1 MLSLPINKLRGH
13 ANKECKHPTLKKV
26 LPCKPEK
33 PYSRINRNKGE
44 NQRTEKC
51 QPLQKHQ
58 IVRHQIPLT
67 ERTSKTTPV
76 GQKNAHFFKPPNST
90 RTHRTP
96 SKAKKGTSPIVPRNT
111 PLLKI
116 KNQCPPIC
124 LAPLYANPTT
134 APTTQQNTRNFKN
147 MSRATTIRPAPSLSK
162 NQRPC
167 QKCSKRSILCK
178 E

>member
-1 MLSLPINKLRGH
+1 MLSLRINKLRGH

-33 PYSRINRNKGE
+33 PYSRINRNKDE

-76 GQKNAHFFKPPNST
+76 GQRNAHFFKPPNST

-96 SKAKKGTSPIVPRNT
+96 SKAKKGKS
-111 PLLKI
+111 
-116 KNQCPPIC
+116 
-124 LAPLYANPTT
+124 
-134 APTTQQNTRNFKN
+134 PTTQQNTRNFKN
-147 MSRATTIRPAPSLSK
+147 MSRATTIRPAPLLSK

>member
-1 MLSLPINKLRGH
+1 MLSLRINKLRGH

-33 PYSRINRNKGE
+33 PYSRINRNKDE

-116 KNQCPPIC
+116 KNQCPPHMLGSVIRQSNNSSNNAAKHQK
-124 LAPLYANPTT
+124 LQKHVP
-134 APTTQQNTRNFKN
+134 RNHH
-147 MSRATTIRPAPSLSK
+147 TP
-162 NQRPC
+162 
-167 QKCSKRSILCK
+167 RSFIK
-178 E
+178 